1 MIGDSVSNPVIGQM
15 RMQFWRDA
23 VKGVYGSDS
32 VSGCGITH
40 TRAFDLRILTDHA
53 EATSSTLL
61 YALLSLLTI
70 PSNSLDSLS
79 HAASH
84 VGVAQG
90 IVTLLRG
97 LPYHASKGRMTIPA
111 EITSKHGVSQEEVF
125 RRGKEAKGIV
135 DAVYEFAVL
144 ANDHLITA
152 RDMLSKLD
160 DGKVPREA
168 VPVFLTGPRTSINE
182 IPPHDMSRFPKRSS
196 SNDSRRLIST
206 LSNRDCRYDL
216 ILDLRSL
223 GRHAGQIKERA
234 IARPSTTALLLPP
247 RPSPSSRATCI
258 SSPLNQPRIFTAPC
272 RPEAFVGSMDRLCGR
287 LTCDV
292 HGP

>member
-1 MIGDSVSNPVIGQM
+1 MYISCHLLLFSLTAFQ
-15 RMQFWRDA
+15 DA
-23 VKGVYGSDS
+23 DL
-32 VSGCGITH
+32 H
-40 TRAFDLRILTDHA
+40 TPEHLTSESLTDHA

-97 LPYHASKGRMTIPA
+97 LPYHASKGRMSIPA

-152 RDMLSKLD
+152 RDTLSKLD

-168 VPVFLTGPRTSINE
+168 MPVFLTGVS
-182 IPPHDMSRFPKRSS
+182 
-196 SNDSRRLIST
+196 
-206 LSNRDCRYDL
+206 
-216 ILDLRSL
+216 
-223 GRHAGQIKERA
+223 G
-234 IARPSTTALLLPP
+234 
-247 RPSPSSRATCI
+247 
-258 SSPLNQPRIFTAPC
+258 
-272 RPEAFVGSMDRLCGR
+272 
-287 LTCDV
+287 
-292 HGP
+292 